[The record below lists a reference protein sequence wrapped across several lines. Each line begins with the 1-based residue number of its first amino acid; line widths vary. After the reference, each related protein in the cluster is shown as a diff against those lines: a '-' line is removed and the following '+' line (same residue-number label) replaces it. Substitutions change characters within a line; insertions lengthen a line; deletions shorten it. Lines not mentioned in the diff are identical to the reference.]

1 MHSPGETTL
10 DDDEDQQTAVNDF
23 LAILEEHKKNCEQ
36 AGKYIEADIAK
47 KRLEELRQHEVRV
60 HRIEHAC
67 KAICHC

>member
-36 AGKYIEADIAK
+36 AGKVY
-47 KRLEELRQHEVRV
+47 
-60 HRIEHAC
+60 
-67 KAICHC
+67 